1 MNICLINP
9 MFKINT
15 HFKKKT
21 STFECRNV
29 FQAPLKYTGKRWS
42 IKINDHRCR
51 RINQIAGKCKK
62 IGWVAHPVSA
72 VTTCFEKYI
81 LEGLKSQTVQGCFQ
95 NFLKNHFLLEL
106 FWRVLPC
113 WCCHSVGDPA
123 DYHDLVVWGQVLGLR
138 LKIDNADLKNNV
150 KIFFSNKLS
159 KYSYC

>member
-1 MNICLINP
+1 MTSAMIKSPYKATKFL
-9 MFKINT
+9 FKGM
-15 HFKKKT
+15 KKSDGPPGFQKGHV
-21 STFECRNV
+21 V
-29 FQAPLKYTGKRWS
+29 FL
-42 IKINDHRCR
+42 

-95 NFLKNHFLLEL
+95 NFLKNHFLSEL

-113 WCCHSVGDPA
+113 WCRHSVGDPA

-150 KIFFSNKLS
+150 KISFSNKLS